1 MTRQDFPQYSTFSY
15 MVGSL
20 QGRAGMLTRG
30 AAAPRVS
37 MGQISF

>member
-30 AAAPRVS
+30 AAAPCL
-37 MGQISF
+37 